1 MNDDE
6 QKASSNGAIWLIIGV
21 VGVIGAGVG
30 AYFYQ
35 KSKNTVKNEGG
46 ESEYRKLYKDQIIS
60 NNSSKN
66 VALIDSE
73 I

>member
-1 MNDDE
+1 LNDEDQE
-6 QKASSNGAIWLIIGV
+6 ASSNGPIWAIIGV

-35 KSKNTVKNEGG
+35 KGKKGVDKEGG
-46 ESEYRKLYKDQIIS
+46 ESEYRKLYKDHIIS

-66 VALIDSE
+66 VALIDSD